1 MQDVR
6 RSGNPVP
13 VRARVRTRKW
23 PVRATKPD
31 DSLIAP
37 AQPVAPNERRLRDA
51 VEGRPTQHAEPLP
64 GGLPPQ
70 NRIVYDTVACRHEA
84 EPILVLTRRE
94 GASFVLD
101 PTSHRMHLR
110 YQVLPAS
117 FPPFP
122 APSPANDSARV
133 SLRWFMPYTT
143 PANFPAS
150 YSLTNSFSPNTRMQ
164 FDSYAYTI
172 PLHEYILHVQ

>member
-1 MQDVR
+1 MPCVNNHCKLSSPQ
-6 RSGNPVP
+6 RST
-13 VRARVRTRKW
+13 RHTRTVLSILALTTFS
-23 PVRATKPD
+23 PSCEVITG
-31 DSLIAP
+31 I
-37 AQPVAPNERRLRDA
+37 
-51 VEGRPTQHAEPLP
+51 RP
-64 GGLPPQ
+64 
-70 NRIVYDTVACRHEA
+70 YEA

-117 FPPFP
+117 FPAFP

-164 FDSYAYTI
+164 FDSYAYSI
-172 PLHEYILHVQ
+172 PLHEYILQWVWKIYHRSRILRPAFFMAS

>member
-1 MQDVR
+1 MDEMVELM
-6 RSGNPVP
+6 VP
-13 VRARVRTRKW
+13 MST
-23 PVRATKPD
+23 
-31 DSLIAP
+31 
-37 AQPVAPNERRLRDA
+37 
-51 VEGRPTQHAEPLP
+51 
-64 GGLPPQ
+64 
-70 NRIVYDTVACRHEA
+70 EA

-117 FPPFP
+117 FPAFP

-164 FDSYAYTI
+164 FVTYAYTI
-172 PLHEYILHVQ
+172 PLHEYILQCVWKIYHRSRILRPAFFIAS

>member
-1 MQDVR
+1 M
-6 RSGNPVP
+6 
-13 VRARVRTRKW
+13 
-23 PVRATKPD
+23 
-31 DSLIAP
+31 
-37 AQPVAPNERRLRDA
+37 
-51 VEGRPTQHAEPLP
+51 
-64 GGLPPQ
+64 
-70 NRIVYDTVACRHEA
+70 
-84 EPILVLTRRE
+84 VLTRRE

-117 FPPFP
+117 FPAFP

-164 FDSYAYTI
+164 FVTYAYTI
-172 PLHEYILHVQ
+172 PLHEYILQCVWKIYHRSRILRPAFFIASYNGVQTAFDTSALLATVQNLPNCSRKFRVLLLS